1 MQSNMIA
8 ESFRGCLGKE

>member
-8 ESFRGCLGKE
+8 NIRIFFW